1 MTDNEIIKAFEC
13 CQKLGC
19 DSCDECPLKNDR
31 CVNIDT
37 DWLALDLL
45 KRQKAEIEILIR
57 KKEVLRDEIA
67 EQQAEIQRLKDAY
80 IVYEETT
87 GLKQA
92 KAEAIKEFG
101 KLLIDKAENGI
112 VCAMDIVDY
121 VFEATQE
128 LKEGAE

>member
-1 MTDNEIIKAFEC
+1 MAYNEIVKN
-13 CQKLGC
+13 LG
-19 DSCDECPLKNDR
+19 EAIEIIN
-31 CVNIDT
+31 
-37 DWLALDLL
+37 
-45 KRQKAEIEILIR
+45 RQQTEIEILIR
-57 KKEVLRDEIA
+57 KKEALRDEIA

-112 VCAMDIVDY
+112 VWAVDIVDY
-121 VFEATQE
+121 VFEATQA
-128 LKEGAE
+128 LKGGGEG